1 MQCGTAS
8 AYPGQVM
15 PFVSP
20 AGIAIFFG
28 QNLVAKFE
36 IHFTPAKREN
46 QTKPLGNVFNYSNS
60 KYICTITISTQRE
73 REREKRKT
81 ENQFRI

>member
-15 PFVSP
+15 PFVSL

-36 IHFTPAKREN
+36 IHFTPAKREIKQN
-46 QTKPLGNVFNYSNS
+46 PWEMYSIIQIPNI
-60 KYICTITISTQRE
+60 YAQ
-73 REREKRKT
+73 
-81 ENQFRI
+81 